1 MQSAFVRET
10 AVRDKCAHA
19 TDRIQ
24 EKVCLE
30 ARGIALVAQPHWLQV
45 SELDERTLV

>member
-1 MQSAFVRET
+1 MRVT

-30 ARGIALVAQPHWLQV
+30 ARGIAFVAQAHWLQV
-45 SELDERTLV
+45 AELDERALV